1 MFSVPEKDT
10 SPGNL
15 VASSDAVITR
25 LVIRQ
30 GKAMVKEGD
39 QVDQG
44 QVLAEGTLELMNDNG
59 ELLRKTYVRADGEV
73 YGTVRHVYRKR
84 LAPMKKIQIKTGRKS
99 GGFCLSVGAKA
110 WGWVMPDFQKAQ
122 WISRTEKRQLRL
134 GRDFYLPVWY
144 GKIQREEIQ
153 VSERPYTK
161 AEAEAEAELEKW
173 AAEEKLLEKGVHI
186 IGNNVKIQEN
196 GFSFSI
202 EGEIL
207 CEEQI
212 AVFRQISEP
221 EDEEEKS
228 SMETGES

>member
-1 MFSVPEKDT
+1 
-10 SPGNL
+10 
-15 VASSDAVITR
+15 
-25 LVIRQ
+25 
-30 GKAMVKEGD
+30 
-39 QVDQG
+39 
-44 QVLAEGTLELMNDNG
+44 
-59 ELLRKTYVRADGEV
+59 
-73 YGTVRHVYRKR
+73 
-84 LAPMKKIQIKTGRKS
+84 
-99 GGFCLSVGAKA
+99 
-110 WGWVMPDFQKAQ
+110 MPDFQKAQ

-212 AVFRQISEP
+212 AVPEHFQAPQEESLEGEENKSE
-221 EDEEEKS
+221 
-228 SMETGES
+228 ETM

>member
-1 MFSVPEKDT
+1 
-10 SPGNL
+10 
-15 VASSDAVITR
+15 
-25 LVIRQ
+25 
-30 GKAMVKEGD
+30 
-39 QVDQG
+39 
-44 QVLAEGTLELMNDNG
+44 MNDNG
-59 ELLRKTYVRADGEV
+59 ELLRKIYVRADGEV
-73 YGTVRHVYRKR
+73 YGTVRHTYRKR
-84 LAPMKKIQIKTGRKS
+84 LAPMK
-99 GGFCLSVGAKA
+99 
-110 WGWVMPDFQKAQ
+110 
-122 WISRTEKRQLRL
+122 
-134 GRDFYLPVWY
+134 
-144 GKIQREEIQ
+144 KIQREEIQ

>member
-1 MFSVPEKDT
+1 M
-10 SPGNL
+10 
-15 VASSDAVITR
+15 ASSDAVITR

-39 QVDQG
+39 QVEQG

-134 GRDFYLPVWY
+134 
-144 GKIQREEIQ
+144 
-153 VSERPYTK
+153 
-161 AEAEAEAELEKW
+161 
-173 AAEEKLLEKGVHI
+173 
-186 IGNNVKIQEN
+186 
-196 GFSFSI
+196 
-202 EGEIL
+202 
-207 CEEQI
+207 
-212 AVFRQISEP
+212 
-221 EDEEEKS
+221 
-228 SMETGES
+228 